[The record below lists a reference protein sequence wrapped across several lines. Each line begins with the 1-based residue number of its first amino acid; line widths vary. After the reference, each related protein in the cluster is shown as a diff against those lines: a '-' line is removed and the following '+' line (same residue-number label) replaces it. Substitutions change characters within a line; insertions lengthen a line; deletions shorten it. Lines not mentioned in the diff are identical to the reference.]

1 MRWSLD
7 PPPTMVSSK
16 RPLRV
21 SFFPKADAA
30 VLSSKK
36 STPPRPE
43 TTWLIYDPD
52 NIEKLLEPWPA
63 DAQKLYPPKT
73 EAYAP
78 ASIPEKPACLPDR
91 YLRSFLAE
99 DERLRLSMFW
109 YYTHDILN
117 EGGEFYSGLQEKAY
131 LAQESTGWEF
141 VVIGLLDMSFYI
153 RLATIGLPLAVLP
166 RGEIICAHTVTQPPG
181 VR

>member
-1 MRWSLD
+1 
-7 PPPTMVSSK
+7 
-16 RPLRV
+16 V